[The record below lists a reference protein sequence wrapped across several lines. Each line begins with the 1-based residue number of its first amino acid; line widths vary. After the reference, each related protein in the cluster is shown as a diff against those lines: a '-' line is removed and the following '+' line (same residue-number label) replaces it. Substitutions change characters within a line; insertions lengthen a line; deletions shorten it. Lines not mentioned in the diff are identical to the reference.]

1 MEWEVLKQAI
11 VNVLNVYP
19 DEITEDTTFMEELGA
34 DSLDLYQ
41 IVMEVEEKLEI
52 QISADE
58 VQGIRTAKE
67 ALELLLKHT
76 RG

>member
-58 VQGIRTAKE
+58 VEGIRTAKE